1 MKISITNYSNAN
13 GGVEVK
19 FVAESGEEKALLG
32 ALATNSAK
40 FGSFDRFTNTLF
52 LHGKV
57 S

>member
-13 GGVEVK
+13 AGVEVK

-32 ALATNSAK
+32 ALATNSAR
-40 FGSFDRFTNTLF
+40 FGVFDRPTNTLF